1 MTRNQKLAV
10 RLAAALSRGRTD
22 PMALSDEQWNLL
34 LLAAGINCPGANPD
48 FVARRVLSD
57 RAARSGYF
65 AGAGPGDAPPP
76 PPGYCPL
83 VQPPLTRR
91 GHPGE
96 DARRESA

>member
-34 LLAAGINCPGANPD
+34 LLAAGVNCPGANPD
-48 FVARRVLSD
+48 FVARRVLSH
-57 RAARSGYF
+57 RAAQSGYF
-65 AGAGPGDAPPP
+65 AGAGRGDGPR

-83 VQPPLTRR
+83 VQPSLTRR
-91 GHPGE
+91 RHPGE